1 MMFKLQGGRT
11 ALIVAAEEGRVEMV
25 KVLLGAGAAVDAMDV
40 VGYR

>member
-1 MMFKLQGGRT
+1 MMYKLQDGRT
-11 ALIVAAEEGRVEMV
+11 PLIIAAEEGLVEVV